1 MKQFKSTIK
10 HAAVIL
16 AVSSL
21 AFSSCKKF
29 TQEPYDNRAP
39 LNTTKEYAQV
49 LVNGYPIRHDLYT
62 DILTDDYDY
71 HAGLA
76 QASNITY
83 YLPMYL
89 WKDDYPDNAGTGPA
103 RAYAEYYAKIY
114 VANVA
119 LEGVDKATGTAEEKA
134 AIKGEAKL
142 IRAYCHFILVNLF
155 GQHYD
160 AGTAGTSL
168 GIPIVTAV
176 ARGNINYYKRN
187 TVKEV
192 YDQVEADAT
201 DGLALLQQG
210 GSAVST
216 NPYHFSIAAANA
228 FLSRVKLYKGD
239 WAGAV
244 QYADAVIAQKGRSVR
259 VLTEDLPYK
268 TSSGIPFFANRFMDP
283 ASHPNILMLAYNAT
297 LGPITPTGFSIC
309 GFFPSD
315 SIYALYKS
323 NDLRKQV
330 FTSVGT
336 VIDQR
341 VIAIKYA
348 TQPNS
353 PNNTPIKTPYF
364 SMEEVLLN
372 RAEALLRN
380 NGSVADALTD
390 IEALRAQRYSP
401 YTKLDVNI
409 APTALLD
416 TVLLERRKE
425 FINEGLRWFDIKRLK
440 IKVLHRLGRNEA
452 PAATLDVA
460 DLRKAIQIPRLE
472 QERNTPIASELNPR

>member
-10 HAAVIL
+10 YAAVIL
-16 AVSSL
+16 AATSL

-39 LNTTKEYAQV
+39 LTTAREFAQV
-49 LVNGYPIRHDLYT
+49 LVNGYPVRHDLFT
-62 DILTDDYDY
+62 DILTDDYDF

-76 QASNITY
+76 QASNISS

-89 WKDDYPDNAGTGPA
+89 WKDDYPDNIGTGPA
-103 RAYAEYYAKIY
+103 RAYSEYYAKIY

-119 LEGVDKATGTAEEKA
+119 LEGIDNASGTAEEKA

-142 IRAYCHFILVNLF
+142 IRAYCHFMLVNIF
-155 GQHYD
+155 GAQYD
-160 AGTAGTSL
+160 AATAGSSL
-168 GIPIVTAV
+168 GIPLVTAV
-176 ARGNINYYKRN
+176 ARGNINTYTRN

-201 DGLALLQQG
+201 DGLALLQQAG
-210 GSAVST
+210 NAVST
-216 NPYHFSIAAANA
+216 NPYHFSVAAANA

-239 WAGAV
+239 WTSTV
-244 QYADAVIAQKGRSVR
+244 KYADAVIAEKGRSVR
-259 VLTEDLPYK
+259 VLSDDIPYK

-283 ASHPNILMLAYNAT
+283 ASHPNILMLAYNST
-297 LGPITPTGFSIC
+297 LGPLVPTGFSIC

-315 SIYALYKS
+315 SIMALYKT

-364 SMEEVLLN
+364 NMEEVLLN

-380 NGSVADALTD
+380 NGSVSDALTD
-390 IEALRAQRYSP
+390 LETLRSKRYSP
-401 YTKLDVNI
+401 YAKLNVNI
-409 APTALLD
+409 AATALLD

-425 FINEGLRWFDIKRLK
+425 FVNEGLRWFDVKRLK
-440 IKVLHRLGRNEA
+440 IKVLHRLARNEA
-452 PAATLDVA
+452 PAATLDAA

-472 QERNTPIASELNPR
+472 QERNMPIAGQLNPR